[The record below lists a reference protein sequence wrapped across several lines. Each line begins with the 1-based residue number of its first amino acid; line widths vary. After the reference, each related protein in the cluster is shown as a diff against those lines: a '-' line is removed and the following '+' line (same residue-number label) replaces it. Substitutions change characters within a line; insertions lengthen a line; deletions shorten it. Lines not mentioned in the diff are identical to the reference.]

1 MTVGNCDQISSSTN
15 RRLSFFVPLSSIL
28 YPPVPSNMP
37 LLYSDAFQDDEDL
50 CNILA
55 TMQLGNRPTSGTAAQ
70 THPPN
75 PITHH
80 SRAMV
85 GNDPVNRTSTAIT
98 QQEMTQH
105 QESSPATAANSPRPL
120 VHDQPSANTWR
131 K

>member
-1 MTVGNCDQISSSTN
+1 
-15 RRLSFFVPLSSIL
+15 
-28 YPPVPSNMP
+28 MP

-55 TMQLGNRPTSGTAAQ
+55 AIQLGNRPTSDTAAQ

-75 PITHH
+75 PVTRR
-80 SRAMV
+80 SRVVV
-85 GNDPVNRTSTAIT
+85 GNDPVNRTSTMVT

-105 QESSPATAANSPRPL
+105 QESSPATAANSPCPL
-120 VHDQPSANTWR
+120 VHDQPPVSSANTQR